1 MSWPLKIDEAL
12 PGPLR
17 VLLRGVG
24 QVVFCGNAVTGF
36 VFLAAFFM
44 NGAMAGVAA
53 TVGAVSG
60 TAAALAL
67 RCPRSGIDAGLY
79 GFNGALAGAC
89 LWTFLAHDPRLWLYI
104 ALAAALSSV
113 VFAAMAKPAFRSV
126 LRIPPAT
133 APFVLVC
140 WIFILAIPAIDPAFD
155 IGPALHTETADP
167 DLSAAASP
175 ASAPAITR
183 ASVLADVGP
192 ALLLK
197 GVSQIFFA
205 DSFAVGIL
213 ILLGVALAS
222 PRGALLLASG
232 AFSGNVVAALL
243 GADAH
248 AVATGLYGFNA
259 ALASIAVGQV
269 FLQPDARSAL
279 LAVLAGVLAPLFQ
292 IGLAQLLLPVG
303 LPVLAAPFLSTLW
316 TVLFVADRWQR
327 WRRWRRPPLE
337 KPVEPA

>member
-1 MSWPLKIDEAL
+1 MFP
-12 PGPLR
+12 
-17 VLLRGVG
+17 
-24 QVVFCGNAVTGF
+24 
-36 VFLAAFFM
+36 
-44 NGAMAGVAA
+44 
-53 TVGAVSG
+53 
-60 TAAALAL
+60 
-67 RCPRSGIDAGLY
+67 
-79 GFNGALAGAC
+79 
-89 LWTFLAHDPRLWLYI
+89 
-104 ALAAALSSV
+104 
-113 VFAAMAKPAFRSV
+113 
-126 LRIPPAT
+126 
-133 APFVLVC
+133 
-140 WIFILAIPAIDPAFD
+140 
-155 IGPALHTETADP
+155 TETADP

-183 ASVLADVGP
+183 ASVLADVGS

-327 WRRWRRPPLE
+327 WPPLE

>member
-1 MSWPLKIDEAL
+1 MSVNWLLKIDEAL

-17 VLLRGVG
+17 VILRGVG
-24 QVVFCGNAVTGF
+24 QVIFCGNAVTGF
-36 VFLAAFFM
+36 VFLAAFYI
-44 NGAMAGVAA
+44 GDVTAGLAA

-60 TAAALAL
+60 TAAATAL
-67 RCPRSGIDAGLY
+67 KCPQSDIDAGLY
-79 GFNGALAGAC
+79 GFNGTLAGAC
-89 LWTFLAHDPRLWLYI
+89 LWTFLEHDPRLWLYI

-113 VFAAMAKPAFRSV
+113 VFAVMTKPAFRSV

-155 IGPALHTETADP
+155 IGFAVHTETAVP
-167 DLSAAASP
+167 DLSVAAAP
-175 ASAPAITR
+175 ASAPAITK
-183 ASVLADVGP
+183 ASVLADAGP

-232 AFSGNVVAALL
+232 AFSGSVVATLL

-248 AVATGLYGFNA
+248 AVETGLYGFNA

-292 IGLAQLLLPVG
+292 IGLAQILLPVG
-303 LPVLAAPFLSTLW
+303 LPVLAAPFLSVLW
-316 TVLFVADRWQR
+316 IVLFVAGR
-327 WRRWRRPPLE
+327 WRRWRPPTLE

>member
-1 MSWPLKIDEAL
+1 MSVSWPSRIGEAL
-12 PGPLR
+12 PGLLR
-17 VLLRGVG
+17 VILRGVG

-53 TVGAVSG
+53 TVGVVSS

-67 RCPRSGIDAGLY
+67 GCPRSGIDAGLY

-89 LWTFLAHDPRLWLYI
+89 LWTFLEHDPRLWLYI
-104 ALAAALSSV
+104 ALAAALSGV
-113 VFAAMAKPAFRSV
+113 VFAAMAKPAFHSV

-140 WIFILAIPAIDPAFD
+140 WIFILAVPAIDPAFD
-155 IGPALHTETADP
+155 IGAVRTADP

-183 ASVLADVGP
+183 ASVLADAGP

-232 AFSGNVVAALL
+232 AFSGSVVAALL

-248 AVATGLYGFNA
+248 AVTTGLYGFNA

-292 IGLAQLLLPVG
+292 LGLAQLLLPAG
-303 LPVLAAPFLSTLW
+303 LPVLAAPFLSALW
-316 TVLFVADRWQR
+316 IVLFIANR
-327 WRRWRRPPLE
+327 WRRWRRLPLD